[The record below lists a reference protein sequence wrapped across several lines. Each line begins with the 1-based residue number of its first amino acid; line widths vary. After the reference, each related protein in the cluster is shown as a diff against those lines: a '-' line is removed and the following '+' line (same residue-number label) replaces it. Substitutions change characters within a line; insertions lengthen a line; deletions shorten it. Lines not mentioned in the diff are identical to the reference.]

1 MSALGSAD
9 SSAHGAAPLST
20 SPPDSENDAST
31 SVHKLEVM
39 VHPRFVRQLKEEPA
53 VFCPLDWLPDEVIS
67 NVLVHLVSA
76 PSREPRTRADVA
88 TSPRNPPP
96 PRLPRGLP
104 GDHPSRARPTVP
116 TANAPRSPS
125 PDPLTSPH
133 PTTHPPP
140 TRSQH
145 GRDVARFSLVNR
157 RARRLCEDDDV
168 WRELCARHF
177 DIRPENRD
185 RPECGWNTLYQIHH
199 NVLYSLFRD
208 GGRQSPGLGT
218 SDGFGRGIAAI
229 AQGRVGGMSIS
240 LGAA

>member
-1 MSALGSAD
+1 MRRVA
-9 SSAHGAAPLST
+9 
-20 SPPDSENDAST
+20 
-31 SVHKLEVM
+31 
-39 VHPRFVRQLKEEPA
+39 
-53 VFCPLDWLPDEVIS
+53 
-67 NVLVHLVSA
+67 
-76 PSREPRTRADVA
+76 SREPAPTSRRA
-88 TSPRNPPP
+88 PEPPIP
-96 PRLPRGLP
+96 PTLRLPRGLP
-104 GDHPSRARPTVP
+104 GDDASRARPTVSR
-116 TANAPRSPS
+116 TNAPHSPS

-133 PTTHPPP
+133 PTTHPA
-140 TRSQH
+140 RSQH
-145 GRDVARFSLVNR
+145 GRDVARFSIVNR

-229 AQGRVGGMSIS
+229 AQGRAGGMSIS

>member
-1 MSALGSAD
+1 MSALGSAN
-9 SSAHGAAPLST
+9 SSANGAAPLST
-20 SPPDSENDAST
+20 SPSDPENDAS
-31 SVHKLEVM
+31 SVTPGPLI
-39 VHPRFVRQLKEEPA
+39 VHPRHYSQLKEEPA

-67 NVLVHLVSA
+67 NVLVHL
-76 PSREPRTRADVA
+76 
-88 TSPRNPPP
+88 
-96 PRLPRGLP
+96 
-104 GDHPSRARPTVP
+104 
-116 TANAPRSPS
+116 
-125 PDPLTSPH
+125 
-133 PTTHPPP
+133 
-140 TRSQH
+140 H

-229 AQGRVGGMSIS
+229 AQGRAGGMSIS

>member
-1 MSALGSAD
+1 MS
-9 SSAHGAAPLST
+9 
-20 SPPDSENDAST
+20 
-31 SVHKLEVM
+31 
-39 VHPRFVRQLKEEPA
+39 
-53 VFCPLDWLPDEVIS
+53 
-67 NVLVHLVSA
+67 
-76 PSREPRTRADVA
+76 RT
-88 TSPRNPPP
+88 
-96 PRLPRGLP
+96 
-104 GDHPSRARPTVP
+104 
-116 TANAPRSPS
+116 NAPHSPS

-133 PTTHPPP
+133 HTTHPA
-140 TRSQH
+140 RSQH

-199 NVLYSLFRD
+199 DVLYSLFRD

-229 AQGRVGGMSIS
+229 AQGRAGGLSIA

>member
-1 MSALGSAD
+1 MSALGSAN
-9 SSAHGAAPLST
+9 SSANGAAPLST
-20 SPPDSENDAST
+20 SPSDPENDAST
-31 SVHKLEVM
+31 GVTPGPLI
-39 VHPRFVRQLKEEPA
+39 VHPRHYSQLKEEPA

-104 GDHPSRARPTVP
+104 GDDPSRARPAVSR
-116 TANAPRSPS
+116 ANAPHGPS

-133 PTTHPPP
+133 PTTHP
-140 TRSQH
+140 TRHSQH

-229 AQGRVGGMSIS
+229 AQGRAGGMSIS

>member
-1 MSALGSAD
+1 MSALGSAN

-20 SPPDSENDAST
+20 SPSDPENDT
-31 SVHKLEVM
+31 SVERRM
-39 VHPRFVRQLKEEPA
+39 IVHPRFFRQLKEEPA

-67 NVLVHLVSA
+67 NVLVHL
-76 PSREPRTRADVA
+76 
-88 TSPRNPPP
+88 
-96 PRLPRGLP
+96 
-104 GDHPSRARPTVP
+104 
-116 TANAPRSPS
+116 
-125 PDPLTSPH
+125 
-133 PTTHPPP
+133 
-140 TRSQH
+140 H
-145 GRDVARFSLVNR
+145 GRDVARFSIVNR

-229 AQGRVGGMSIS
+229 AQGRAGGMSIS